1 MRPSGATFWRI
12 GGLTGW
18 TNRTASSDLAVSDKH
33 GLRLEAAP
41 DGPLSLLSAD
51 DSVGGLVLPRGMAF
65 DAENTLYLLDL
76 QGARIKRFNPETR
89 GFAELPEVGG
99 VGQEAR
105 RFAQPSNIAIA
116 DRLLYVADTGN
127 RRVQVFDLETLVL
140 TEIWDDT
147 EDRSGWRPVDLAEHR
162 GSVYILD
169 SERARLYRRARTGHL
184 MLVSERADR
193 PGQWSRVL
201 VDNSGTAYFLNASRP
216 DHPVLDSAD
225 PKAAPIS
232 DASAVRDL
240 FTNPALRLDANG
252 RFCLPETL
260 ARICDR
266 SLPVSGPAPE
276 MQLGL
281 CAPFNRRTQDCNI
294 KPQLPRTTRTAQGSW
309 LLYVVER
316 EQRRVDAYTA
326 QGRRLRHSW
335 GDCLNWQPSDV
346 AAHGEIAFVLDEQ
359 NQAVHRHQAGRDSLP
374 QILRD
379 DTGQRFWS
387 RIALSSAGRIYLY
400 ESGKAKVQVYDCQGK
415 PHPEVS
421 HTKVASLF
429 EATMPAAPTANTSG
443 LIFDRQGM
451 PVDVIDP
458 SEPSGTPFYRT
469 SGEWQSTPLD
479 SQKYRCQ
486 WHRIELF
493 VANLPSGSKIDIYT
507 YAHQKAEDVDGVQKD
522 HWQQAYTIVAPIQ
535 PSACPTGEMP
545 NFEFLVQSGEGQF
558 LSIRIALESDG
569 FSTPAVDTMKVH
581 YPRESYLEFLP
592 ATYSTDDESRL
603 FLDGFLAIFGTELDK
618 MEHTIDTSELYFDP
632 DAVPAGRFLEYLAR
646 QWLGLQLENT
656 WSDEQK
662 RRLLST
668 VPKNCPHRGQLVGLR
683 DFLAV
688 YLANIAGTDT
698 TTVQS
703 AGFPVIVEGFRER
716 QHLFA
721 SDRDASRL
729 GHGAPLWSAAV
740 VRRLQ
745 LGVYSREGEVELV
758 SAGDPDHDVFDYY
771 AHRFR
776 IFLPAGWIRTGAD
789 ERMLRRAIDAEKP
802 AQTRYDLCLVEPR
815 FRVEAQSTIG
825 LDTFIGEA
833 PVTRLGCACRDLPLS
848 LPPSGR
854 LGYDTVLGASGP
866 GTTMQLTPSTI
877 LGRQPS
883 LA

>member
-1 MRPSGATFWRI
+1 
-12 GGLTGW
+12 
-18 TNRTASSDLAVSDKH
+18 
-33 GLRLEAAP
+33 
-41 DGPLSLLSAD
+41 
-51 DSVGGLVLPRGMAF
+51 
-65 DAENTLYLLDL
+65 
-76 QGARIKRFNPETR
+76 
-89 GFAELPEVGG
+89 
-99 VGQEAR
+99 
-105 RFAQPSNIAIA
+105 
-116 DRLLYVADTGN
+116 
-127 RRVQVFDLETLVL
+127 
-140 TEIWDDT
+140 
-147 EDRSGWRPVDLAEHR
+147 
-162 GSVYILD
+162 
-169 SERARLYRRARTGHL
+169 

-193 PGQWSRVL
+193 AGQWSRVL
-201 VDNSGTAYFLNASRP
+201 VDNSGAAYFLNASRP

-232 DASAVRDL
+232 DAGAVRDL
-240 FTNPALRLDANG
+240 FTNPALRLDGDG

-266 SLPVSGPAPE
+266 SLPVPGPAPE

-281 CAPFNRRTQDCNI
+281 CAPFNRRTQECNI
-294 KPQLPRTTRTAQGSW
+294 KPRLPRTTRTAQGSW
-309 LLYVVER
+309 LLYVVEWELR
-316 EQRRVDAYTA
+316 QVDAYTA

-335 GDCLNWQPSDV
+335 GNCWNWQPSDV

-359 NQAVHRHQAGRDSLP
+359 NQAVYRHQAGRDSLR

-379 DTGQRFWS
+379 DSGQRFWS
-387 RIALSSAGRIYLY
+387 RIALNSAGLIYLY
-400 ESGKAKVQVYDCQGK
+400 EPGKVKVQAYDCQGK
-415 PHPEVS
+415 PRGEVS
-421 HTKVASLF
+421 YGKVTSLF
-429 EATMPAAPTANTSG
+429 EATTPAAPTANTSG

-451 PVDVIDP
+451 PVDDVDP
-458 SEPSGTPFYRT
+458 SEPSGTPLYRT

-479 SQKYRCQ
+479 SLKYRCQ

-507 YAHQKAEDVDGVQKD
+507 YAHQKAEDVAGVPKD

-535 PSACPTGEMP
+535 PRVCPTGEMP
-545 NFEFLVQSGEGQF
+545 NFEFLVQSVEGQF

-569 FSTPAVDTMKVH
+569 FSTPAVDSMKVH

-592 ATYSTDDESRL
+592 TTYSADDESRL
-603 FLDGFLAIFGTELDK
+603 FLDRFLGIFGTELEK
-618 MEHTIDTSELYFDP
+618 MDHTIDTSERYFDP

-646 QWLGLQLENT
+646 QWLGLPLENT

-662 RRLLST
+662 RRLLSA
-668 VPKNCPHRGQLVGLR
+668 VPKTYPHRGQLVGLR

-698 TTVQS
+698 TSVQS
-703 AGFPVIVEGFRER
+703 AGFPMIVEGFRER

-721 SDRDASRL
+721 SDDDASRL
-729 GHGAPLWSAAV
+729 GHGAPLWSPAII
-740 VRRLQ
+740 RRLQ

-776 IFLPAGWIRTGAD
+776 IFVPAGWIRTGAD

-833 PVTRLGCACRDLPLS
+833 PVTRLGCACRDLPPS

-854 LGYDTVLGASGP
+854 LGYDTVLGTSGP